1 MNALYKCTVTV
12 EINNYTELHR
22 VQYTYG
28 EKPDFKS
35 VSFTDFDEFVRY
47 VSYNYPGVFHLE
59 YPLFKKQ
66 PVLTIY
72 GVRTCKKDDFRYG
85 LIIVKPEKISLSDY
99 TVKTLFSM
107 LNLKEFMWAIKDI
120 QEEQKGENK

>member
-35 VSFTDFDEFVRY
+35 VSFMDFDEFVRY
-47 VSYNYPGVFHLE
+47 VSSQYSEIFHLD
-59 YPLFKKQ
+59 YTLFRRQ

-72 GVRTCKKDDFRYG
+72 GVRTCKKDSFRQG
-85 LIIVKPEKISLSDY
+85 FIMVKPEKISLSDY
-99 TVKTLFSM
+99 TVKSLFSM
-107 LNLKEFMWAIKDI
+107 LNLKDFMLAVKDLKK
-120 QEEQKGENK
+120 ETKGENK